1 MQVGFCMGVP
11 VGFPADAD
19 VRVVGGFHVGM
30 PVDLRVGVLV
40 GLCVGP
46 NVGTLVGRK
55 VGTLV
60 AKRHVRYRESASF
73 ILVMPNHAQ
82 HSCDVESHVAPL
94 AVGFWVWT

>member
-1 MQVGFCMGVP
+1 MP
-11 VGFPADAD
+11 VG
-19 VRVVGGFHVGM
+19 
-30 PVDLRVGVLV
+30 LRVGVLVGLPEGVLVGLRLGVLV

-94 AVGFWVWT
+94 AVGFWILT